1 MKMKIGVSALLICVG
16 ILTVFLL
23 QGKKS
28 AVSTVYENLEKSQ
41 QVQRK
46 DLEGNYFI
54 VHFWAKWCEPCADEI
69 PHLVEFA
76 KTAQFSKPLKIL
88 AISLDP
94 TLEESKSIL
103 PNQGKDLPANFVLI
117 SDPEHKVAEAMGS
130 FQYPETYFVGPN
142 GEIQE
147 KWIGPQKWGKP
158 EVLEFFKL
166 RMK

>member
-1 MKMKIGVSALLICVG
+1 MGKIC
-16 ILTVFLL
+16 
-23 QGKKS
+23 
-28 AVSTVYENLEKSQ
+28 
-41 QVQRK
+41 
-46 DLEGNYFI
+46 
-54 VHFWAKWCEPCADEI
+54 
-69 PHLVEFA
+69 
-76 KTAQFSKPLKIL
+76 
-88 AISLDP
+88 
-94 TLEESKSIL
+94 
-103 PNQGKDLPANFVLI
+103 FVLI